1 MNNDHRSDVER
12 AGSPL
17 ESRGTLRALLAD
29 LRSLEGTASPDT
41 LRALTRRSRS
51 LASVTRIP
59 EARGVFGTA
68 ADAVFFETSSGRPKR
83 STARVEGFLSEVFS
97 LPT

>member
-1 MNNDHRSDVER
+1 MNNDPGAVER
-12 AGSPL
+12 VGSPL
-17 ESRGTLRALLAD
+17 ESRGTLKALLSD
-29 LRSLEGTASPDT
+29 LRSLEGPASPDT
-41 LRALTRRSRS
+41 LRALTRSSRS

-59 EARGVFGTA
+59 NARGVFGTA

-83 STARVEGFLSEVFS
+83 SMARVEVFLSEVFS